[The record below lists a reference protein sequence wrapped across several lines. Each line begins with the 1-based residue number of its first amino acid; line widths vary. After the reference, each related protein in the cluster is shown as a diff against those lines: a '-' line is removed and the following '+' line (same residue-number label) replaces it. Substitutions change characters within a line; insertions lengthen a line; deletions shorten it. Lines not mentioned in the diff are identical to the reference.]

1 MHAAHRIGNH
11 LVFIDN
17 EQLRSFAAKKAS
29 ALRLKRRDHHTG
41 IEIQREIASGNA
53 DIPSARAP
61 FRQLVIRERA
71 RWNSENSLSL
81 QHGIKQ
87 FKNVGL
93 ARTGR
98 CLHDN
103 IFAFTQRAHRLL
115 LPEIGNDETD
125 FETAWHLERCRA
137 RPRLQ
142 LFAISNRT
150 RNSFGFFTRI
160 VRRLSCGLHMALSE
174 SEVRDALR
182 AVKYPGFSR
191 DIVSFGLIK
200 QIKISDSEVTV
211 QLTLATNDPAIPH
224 AIKNE
229 SEEILRGLSGV
240 QKAKV
245 LIDIQAPP
253 AGTGTATMGATRIPG
268 IKHVIAIASGK
279 GGVGKSTVAANLAL
293 ALEKTEVRVGLCDCD
308 IYGPSI
314 SLMFGTRDRPTA
326 TEENKIVPIEQYH
339 LKLMSMGF
347 LLDDASPAILRG
359 PMVTRYTQQFLRQV
373 DWGEL
378 DFLVLDLPPGTGDIQ
393 LTIVQTV
400 ALSGAIIVTTPQEV
414 ALIDA
419 RKAATMFE
427 KVNVPVL
434 GLVENMSYFVSPSDN
449 KRYDI
454 FGTGGG
460 EREAKRLRVPLLG
473 QVPIDIATREAGD
486 RGRPIVGEDRQ
497 SPVAVE
503 FMKIARRIREA
514 LA

>member
-1 MHAAHRIGNH
+1 MMSISE
-11 LVFIDN
+11 
-17 EQLRSFAAKKAS
+17 EQ
-29 ALRLKRRDHHTG
+29 
-41 IEIQREIASGNA
+41 
-53 DIPSARAP
+53 
-61 FRQLVIRERA
+61 
-71 RWNSENSLSL
+71 
-81 QHGIKQ
+81 
-87 FKNVGL
+87 
-93 ARTGR
+93 
-98 CLHDN
+98 
-103 IFAFTQRAHRLL
+103 
-115 LPEIGNDETD
+115 
-125 FETAWHLERCRA
+125 
-137 RPRLQ
+137 
-142 LFAISNRT
+142 
-150 RNSFGFFTRI
+150 
-160 VRRLSCGLHMALSE
+160 
-174 SEVRDALR
+174 VRDALR
-182 AVKYPGFSR
+182 AVRYPGFSR
-191 DIVSFGLIK
+191 DIVSFGLVKGID
-200 QIKISDSEVTV
+200 IADGEVKV
-211 QLTLATNDPAIPH
+211 QLALATNDSNVPAT
-224 AIKNE
+224 IKTDAEKVLGALN
-229 SEEILRGLSGV
+229 GV
-240 QKAKV
+240 RKSRV

-253 AGTGTATMGATRIPG
+253 TGAGAQVGPQRLTG

-279 GGVGKSTVAANLAL
+279 GGVGKSTVAANLAV
-293 ALEKTEVRVGLCDCD
+293 ALEQTKARVGLCDCD

-314 SLMFGTRDRPTA
+314 SLMFGTRERPTA
-326 TEENKIVPIEQYH
+326 TDENKIIPIEQYN

-373 DWGEL
+373 EWGEL

-473 QVPIDIATREAGD
+473 QIPIDIATRESGD
-486 RGRPIVGEDRQ
+486 RGQPIVAEDGQ
-497 SPVAVE
+497 SPVAQE
-503 FMKIARRIREA
+503 FRKIATMICQK